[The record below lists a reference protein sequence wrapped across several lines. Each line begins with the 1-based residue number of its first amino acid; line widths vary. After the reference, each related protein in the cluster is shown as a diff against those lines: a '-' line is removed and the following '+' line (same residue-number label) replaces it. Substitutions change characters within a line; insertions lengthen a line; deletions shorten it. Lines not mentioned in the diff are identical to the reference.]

1 MKKKKIVKKHV
12 REKKTLYRTPIKP
25 LKQNSTRKPE
35 TVKDQNDNEVSAI
48 ESTVI
53 VEESITKKPK
63 KNKQVQKQEPVETV
77 KAESVEN
84 ETDNN

>member
-1 MKKKKIVKKHV
+1 
-12 REKKTLYRTPIKP
+12 
-25 LKQNSTRKPE
+25 
-35 TVKDQNDNEVSAI
+35 VKDQNDNEVSAI